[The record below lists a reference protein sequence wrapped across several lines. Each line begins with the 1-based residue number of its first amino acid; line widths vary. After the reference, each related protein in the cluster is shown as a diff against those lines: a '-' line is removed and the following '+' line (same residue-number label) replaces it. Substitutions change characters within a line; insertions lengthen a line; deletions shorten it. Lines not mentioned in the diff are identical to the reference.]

1 MNRFR
6 SWLAAQPRALRFLL
20 LVNGGAYLLWQ
31 VVFIHIGPV
40 RDFVWDH
47 LALNPDFPRILFEPW
62 QLLTYAFLHLAP
74 GMGGLLHVLFN
85 MLWLVW
91 IGRDLEELQ
100 GPARLFGLYVI
111 GAIGGALLTV
121 ALHAAFPAASLFSGI
136 VHGASGAVLA
146 VMAGVAL
153 LFPDKQILLFLLG
166 SVRLIHLVLGF
177 LMLDILFLAAG
188 GTSVSAHLGGALT
201 GFAFARLQQRG
212 VDVVAWAAPFF
223 RSRPRGRAAR
233 SRYRAESPSV
243 LDRLEGWLGGRR
255 ASGPAARTQE
265 PRKEREASSAGSSGE
280 VAEGYD
286 TSEPAESD
294 VDRILDKISES
305 GYDSLTPAEKR
316 TLYEASRR

>member
-6 SWLAAQPRALRFLL
+6 SWLAAQPRALRLLL
-20 LVNGGAYLLWQ
+20 LVNGGVYLLWQ
-31 VVFIHIGPV
+31 IILIHVAPV

-47 LALNPDFPRILFEPW
+47 LALNPDLPRILFEPW

-111 GAIGGALLTV
+111 GAVGGALLTV
-121 ALHAAFPAASLFSGI
+121 VLHAAFPAASLFSGI

-146 VMAGVAL
+146 VMAGVGL

-177 LMLDILFLAAG
+177 LMLDVLFLAAG

-223 RSRPRGRAAR
+223 RSRPRGAR

-243 LDRLEGWLGGRR
+243 LDRMEGWLAGRR
-255 ASGPAARTQE
+255 ASGKTDRAQE
-265 PRKEREASSAGSSGE
+265 PRREREVPSAGE
-280 VAEGYD
+280 VAVGEGTD
-286 TSEPAESD
+286 EPAESD

-316 TLYEASRR
+316 ILYEASRR